1 MTQSEELKIAIMV
14 TTFRRPASLACTLES
29 LVQQTMGH
37 SAFTICVIDNDAD
50 PAVNALVSAFQKR
63 TGLTIEYHAEPRR
76 GVAQARNRALDLVS
90 DDLDYVAFIDDDEV
104 ASPTWLLSLL
114 KTAKH
119 FGADIVQGPVE
130 PLYER
135 SVPSWFRD
143 GRMTALGPFREGEA
157 LRFGFSGNVLL
168 SASMLRSTQL
178 RFELCFDQTGGED
191 QHFFMGLMQRG
202 YRIVT
207 SRDAIV
213 FETIPASRTAFGDF
227 MRRRFR
233 IGATLTMA
241 WRLLRQDRLVI
252 PKRIVIGA
260 GHACLGALQCLPP
273 WHWSSVRL
281 AENMGRMAYG
291 WGQIMGAAGWSVA
304 SYETIHKTQADQDNR
319 M

>member
-1 MTQSEELKIAIMV
+1 MIQSSALKIAVMI

-29 LVQQTMGH
+29 LLHQTILNVVTSIH
-37 SAFTICVIDNDAD
+37 VIDNDAD
-50 PAVNALVSAFQKR
+50 PLVHALVSAFQVR
-63 TGLTIEYHAEPRR
+63 TKLAVEYHAEPKR

-90 DDLDYVAFIDDDEV
+90 DNLDYVAFIDDDEV
-104 ASPTWLLSLL
+104 ASAAWLSSLV
-114 KTAKH
+114 KTARH

-130 PLYER
+130 PIYER
-135 SVPSWFRD
+135 SVPTWFRD
-143 GRMTALGPFREGEA
+143 GRMTALGPFREGEE

-178 RFELCFDQTGGED
+178 RFESCFDQTGGED
-191 QHFFMGLMQRG
+191 QHFFMGLMKRG

-213 FETIPASRTAFGDF
+213 FETIPASRVTFGDF

-252 PKRIVIGA
+252 PQRIVVGA
-260 GHACLGALQCLPP
+260 GHTCLGALHCLKP
-273 WHWSSVRL
+273 WHWSSARL
-281 AENMGRMAYG
+281 AENMGRIAYG
-291 WGQIMGAAGWSVA
+291 LGQIMGAAGWSIA
-304 SYETIHKTQADQDNR
+304 SYDTIHKAQADQNKR